1 MRGCFLGTRSLW
13 FWGDRKWKEQV
24 KHSLTLF
31 TTKDNFPQGPKGSNV
46 FASIYCILEANR
58 SLYLIWNQGMLL
70 DLHWPVAYS
79 PSLLEAMYTLSSRF
93 GDICALVLIS
103 TSTLS
108 QFAIIDIA
116 GVFLLVRE
124 NFYSCHPTTPILLDE
139 SSYCSV
145 PVNYTIFATQ

>member
-1 MRGCFLGTRSLW
+1 MLPGPKKAVVLG
-13 FWGDRKWKEQV
+13 GGKWKEQV

-31 TTKDNFPQGPKGSNV
+31 TTEDNFPQGPKGSNV
-46 FASIYCILEANR
+46 FATIYCILAANR

-93 GDICALVLIS
+93 GDICALVLTS

-116 GVFLLVRE
+116 GVFLLVHE

-145 PVNYTIFATQ
+145 PVSYTIFATQ